1 MILLS
6 IGFLSTVPTALVF
19 FGLSS
24 NWQQVFQGAILIVAV
39 GIDGWRARRLQR

>member
-1 MILLS
+1 V
-6 IGFLSTVPTALVF
+6 GFLSTVPTALVF

-24 NWQQVFQGAILIVAV
+24 NWQQVFQGAILIIAV